1 MRYQRLILLVDD
13 DVDLATTIVQAF
25 ARLGLP
31 HRILAVNDGQQA
43 IRYLRGEYPYED
55 RSAFPLPQLVLL
67 DLKMPGMNG
76 FEVLRRIRSKS
87 ATKKLPVVVL
97 AGTTHDTD
105 ISYAYA
111 LGANSFVSKPDDF
124 NDLIEQLRLIAD
136 YWLDFAVQP
145 STDQLAA

>member
-1 MRYQRLILLVDD
+1 
-13 DVDLATTIVQAF
+13 
-25 ARLGLP
+25 
-31 HRILAVNDGQQA
+31 
-43 IRYLRGEYPYED
+43 
-55 RSAFPLPQLVLL
+55 
-67 DLKMPGMNG
+67 MPGMNG